1 VVSNFGFVIVRL
13 MLLSVMEH
21 LLELL
26 FLVVL
31 LQVNGC

>member
-1 VVSNFGFVIVRL
+1 VVSDIGLVIVRL
-13 MLLSVMEH
+13 MLLLVMEH

-31 LQVNGC
+31 QQVNDS